1 MSVHVKILYILDRIK
16 QVYYF
21 RSGTSV
27 LQMAELNTW
36 GRFLKGGISYTR
48 YNSYSRD
55 KSAILGITIRGIKRG
70 SRKHYL
76 SLE

>member
-1 MSVHVKILYILDRIK
+1 MDVGILEHPDLTKLADRMKSTVLMS
-16 QVYYF
+16 
-21 RSGTSV
+21 
-27 LQMAELNTW
+27 W

-48 YNSYSRD
+48 YNSYSRG
-55 KSAILGITIRGIKRG
+55 KSAILGITIPGIKMG

>member
-1 MSVHVKILYILDRIK
+1 MFLDD
-16 QVYYF
+16 Q
-21 RSGTSV
+21 
-27 LQMAELNTW
+27 

-48 YNSYSRD
+48 YKSYSRD
-55 KSAILGITIRGIKRG
+55 KSAILGITIRGIKMG